1 MSRDLPNLGWYTS
14 NQAQSTTTPVF
25 MVGWCGS
32 SSCLQFLRQRKL
44 RVPAT
49 SDSFAVWILEIHDE
63 TRTFVSM
70 FVEAHVGGKKE
81 GIVRSSAIIE
91 GS

>member
-1 MSRDLPNLGWYTS
+1 
-14 NQAQSTTTPVF
+14 

-70 FVEAHVGGKKE
+70 FVEAHVGGGKRRNRTFKRDNR
-81 GIVRSSAIIE
+81 GFQMAAAILVC
-91 GS
+91 